1 MDLKT
6 AKDLAERYLG
16 PTVIV
21 ILTLGTMLTGGMVY
35 VWNEH
40 KDVVRQ
46 EKQFANERQT
56 FNNER
61 LTAEIALAK
70 REGELD
76 KREYIVQQQEKDYQE
91 RLSSFQQ
98 KLAEHGAASV
108 KLKQEQA
115 TLSEAQ
121 RSRDAEE
128 KIQRLMSEFSALG
141 VDLQHKPCHKAE
153 TAPRYNAAAAKYSEI
168 NTLINRFKLES
179 RYDTFLKLTPY
190 GRTRAL
196 ARRTPSCSHYV
207 SDHGVNS
214 LKINRLIS

>member
-35 VWNEH
+35 VWSEH
-40 KDVVRQ
+40 KEVVRQ
-46 EKQFANERQT
+46 EKQFATERQT

-61 LTAEIALAK
+61 LAAEIALAK

-121 RSRDAEE
+121 RIRDAEE

-141 VDLQHKPCHKAE
+141 VDLHRKPCHKAE
-153 TAPRYNAAAAKYSEI
+153 TAPRYNAASAKYSEI
-168 NTLINRFKLES
+168 NTLIKRFKLES
-179 RYDTFLKLTPY
+179 RYDTFLKSNSGFTIIEGCPQEWKSF
-190 GRTRAL
+190 GRPTIDASE
-196 ARRTPSCSHYV
+196 A
-207 SDHGVNS
+207 
-214 LKINRLIS
+214 NR